1 MKEQLMCVKFS
12 RRERFALQKE
22 KIMKNEKNEI
32 KSDSPQ
38 DLWLSVVIPIYNA
51 EKFLRRC
58 LDSIRKQSDTDF
70 EVLLIDDGSTDASAS
85 ICQNYS
91 QNDNR
96 FRYIRKQN
104 GGAYQSRI
112 FGAERACGTYITFC
126 DADDFYL
133 SKDAFACLHEEIVKT
148 KCAVLQFGYVKKYHH
163 LSRKVVSV
171 KVAMDIDENDFLKY
185 EYPKLLCSFWEE
197 SRLTT
202 NVWNKVY
209 HRKLFSDFSASD
221 LEEKIFWGDDQ
232 ILNLQV
238 LSKCDSFRFIPNIL
252 YCYRQLSGG
261 TNRFSMQ
268 AMKDLDKIKE
278 YQLLYLKT
286 YSGKEKERIKGILFS
301 ELAGWFFIY
310 IQQALD
316 YLDEDKLLA
325 LIEETLNYPSF
336 VLAREYYM
344 DTREENWEA
353 ANLLRKA
360 DAHEYIAKARQYHD
374 RGRIKRKLREIV
386 RKIV

>member
-1 MKEQLMCVKFS
+1 
-12 RRERFALQKE
+12 
-22 KIMKNEKNEI
+22 
-32 KSDSPQ
+32 
-38 DLWLSVVIPIYNA
+38 
-51 EKFLRRC
+51 
-58 LDSIRKQSDTDF
+58 
-70 EVLLIDDGSTDASAS
+70 
-85 ICQNYS
+85 
-91 QNDNR
+91 
-96 FRYIRKQN
+96 
-104 GGAYQSRI
+104 
-112 FGAERACGTYITFC
+112 
-126 DADDFYL
+126 
-133 SKDAFACLHEEIVKT
+133 
-148 KCAVLQFGYVKKYHH
+148 
-163 LSRKVVSV
+163 
-171 KVAMDIDENDFLKY
+171 
-185 EYPKLLCSFWEE
+185 
-197 SRLTT
+197 
-202 NVWNKVY
+202 
-209 HRKLFSDFSASD
+209 
-221 LEEKIFWGDDQ
+221 
-232 ILNLQV
+232 
-238 LSKCDSFRFIPNIL
+238 
-252 YCYRQLSGG
+252 
-261 TNRFSMQ
+261 
-268 AMKDLDKIKE
+268 MKDLDKIKE